1 MHNARKILQQ
11 MLQDFQSVSSHFE
24 TFCIT
29 WLSLLEN
36 MFWKVAFQKFF
47 VVFRKLGNVELK
59 QVVSENI

>member
-1 MHNARKILQQ
+1 

-29 WLSLLEN
+29 GLSLLEN
-36 MFWKVAFQKFF
+36 MFWKVVFQKFF

>member
-24 TFCIT
+24 TFCIIG
-29 WLSLLEN
+29 LSLLEN

>member
-29 WLSLLEN
+29 GLSLLEN
-36 MFWKVAFQKFF
+36 IFWKVVFQKFF

>member
-11 MLQDFQSVSSHFE
+11 MLQDFQCVSSHFE

-29 WLSLLEN
+29 GLSLLEN
-36 MFWKVAFQKFF
+36 MFWKVAFHKFF